1 MHSLWHVFWHWSI
14 FLDFVNIS
22 SPKMKEE
29 LFLDVVITIFQNIF
43 LSFPKNVEL
52 LDFSFIL
59 PERNAGYK
67 YCHYW
72 ILFKIVG
79 ILRWLFW
86 NIKETFF
93 WDPFH
98 WFVIILRLP
107 RSNIVVKI
115 GPNYDCKLLKD
126 LSLKLLEPL
135 FIDSRLS
142 FCSKIVKNTT
152 NFHLT
157 PFGHFETSQKQ
168 NN

>member
-1 MHSLWHVFWHWSI
+1 MHSLWHIFLFWSL

-86 NIKETFF
+86 NVVQIEKLGQYIELFSVF
-93 WDPFH
+93 YDF
-98 WFVIILRLP
+98 
-107 RSNIVVKI
+107 SNI
-115 GPNYDCKLLKD
+115 
-126 LSLKLLEPL
+126 LEIRWI
-135 FIDSRLS
+135 FNIFKKWYNWVFYIS
-142 FCSKIVKNTT
+142 
-152 NFHLT
+152 
-157 PFGHFETSQKQ
+157 
-168 NN
+168 

>member
-1 MHSLWHVFWHWSI
+1 MHSLWHIFLFWSL

-86 NIKETFF
+86 NVVQIEKLGQYIELFSVFYDFAKFWKFGEYLIYLKVDMIEFF
-93 WDPFH
+93 IFH
-98 WFVIILRLP
+98 KQFVLCSII
-107 RSNIVVKI
+107 
-115 GPNYDCKLLKD
+115 
-126 LSLKLLEPL
+126 
-135 FIDSRLS
+135 
-142 FCSKIVKNTT
+142 
-152 NFHLT
+152 
-157 PFGHFETSQKQ
+157 FELHI
-168 NN
+168 